1 MCNLGRAIWGVAL
14 GLVLSLALVSCD
26 TRIPVVTPEFVAHA
40 QRQDPS
46 VSTAS
51 LEHARSLYVKR
62 CGSCHALSDPQAYDE
77 PQWRHW
83 MQRMAPKARLDAE
96 QSQAVLG
103 FILAARNLSAG
114 DQSR

>member
-1 MCNLGRAIWGVAL
+1 MRNLCRAIWGVGL
-14 GLVLSLALVSCD
+14 GLVLGLALASCD
-26 TRIPVVTPEFVAHA
+26 TRIPTVTPEFVAHA

-46 VSTAS
+46 LSTAG
-51 LEHARSLYVKR
+51 LEHARSLYVNR
-62 CGSCHALSDPQAYDE
+62 CGSCHALTDPQTYDE

-103 FILAARNLSAG
+103 FILAARDLPARG
-114 DQSR
+114 QPR